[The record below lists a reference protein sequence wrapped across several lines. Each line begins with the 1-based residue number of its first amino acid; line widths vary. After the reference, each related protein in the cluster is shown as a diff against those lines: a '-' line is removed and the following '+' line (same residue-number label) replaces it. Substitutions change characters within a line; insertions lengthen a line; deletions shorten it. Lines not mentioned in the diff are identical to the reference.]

1 MRSQIADG
9 LEVLAQKSLD
19 FKHIISLNVSQH
31 NVPVDYNKGIVDVS
45 ETGDVALIS
54 LVLLSLMVVSSCT
67 ASTCS
72 VLLSFI
78 VSNT

>member
-9 LEVLAQKSLD
+9 LGVLAQKSLD
-19 FKHIISLNVSQH
+19 FKHIISLNISQH
-31 NVPVDYNKGIVDVS
+31 NVPVDYNKHIVDDS
-45 ETGDVALIS
+45 ETGDVVLVS
-54 LVLLSLMVVSSCT
+54 LVLLSLMAVSSCT
-67 ASTCS
+67 ASTSS

>member
-9 LEVLAQKSLD
+9 LGVLAQKSLD
-19 FKHIISLNVSQH
+19 FEHIISRNVSQH

-45 ETGDVALIS
+45 ETGDVVLVS
-54 LVLLSLMVVSSCT
+54 LALLSLMAVSSCT

-72 VLLSFI
+72 VLVI
-78 VSNT
+78 IHRQ

>member
-9 LEVLAQKSLD
+9 LGVLAQISLD
-19 FKHIISLNVSQH
+19 FKHIISLNISQH
-31 NVPVDYNKGIVDVS
+31 NVPVAYNKHIVDIS
-45 ETGDVALIS
+45 ETGDVVLVS
-54 LVLLSLMVVSSCT
+54 LVLLSLMAVSSCT